1 MSILRVNAIQ
11 DTGGTNALLI
21 DSAGRVSRPNTPAFH
36 AYNGANQTSAESV
49 IQFTTTSVNV
59 GSHYN
64 TTTYRFTAPVAGNYF
79 FTFSAMAGSTTY
91 NRFGLYKNGSI
102 YGGQKFAA
110 NQTYERFSASWIVDL
125 AVNDYVTIVSGIV
138 AGGNGEINV
147 HNNYR
152 DFTGFLL

>member
-1 MSILRVNAIQ
+1 MSILRVDAIQ
-11 DTGGTNALLI
+11 NTGGTNALLI
-21 DSAGRVSRPNTPAFH
+21 DSSGRVSRPNTPAFY
-36 AYNGANQTSAESV
+36 AYNGANQTSESV
-49 IQFTTTSVNV
+49 IQFTTAGVNV

-79 FTFSAMAGSTTY
+79 FTFSAMAGAATY

-102 YGGQKFAA
+102 YGNQKYAA

-125 AVNDYVTIVSGIV
+125 AVNDYVTIVSGI
-138 AGGNGEINV
+138 GGNGEINV
-147 HNNYR
+147 HSDYR